1 MSKLIRK
8 IFPSAV
14 RSVDTERK
22 IVETVMSDE
31 TLDRYDEVIQVSAY
45 KKTLKSFMKHPV
57 LLSSHDYGD
66 LRSQIGEWIKVWID
80 GKQLVGRAKYYYGE
94 GNPEADWGFKLAER
108 GIAAYSVGFIDI
120 DSESISWEEYL
131 KAKEEGKKVAR
142 RTYKEVELL
151 ETSQVVVPANPA
163 ALQRSLE
170 DESDMYHDLAVK
182 MKSKFV
188 DHELEELLKGSSEI
202 ATRFMIQVHLP
213 EVIDHTDDEIVESKS
228 VEEAVETQ
236 TDVVVEKTDVV
247 VEQVDKSV
255 PDTEEENEEVQMT
268 KEQIV
273 QLMTEAL
280 EPVRAELKTAIDAL
294 HTDIMKAVDE
304 VVTGMN
310 LRTVLPE
317 GTYIEGTVETFAE
330 SKEEETAEAKAAADS
345 TDSDLE
351 EIMKSLDNLD
361 VKLK

>member
-45 KKTLKSFMKHPV
+45 KKTLKNFMKHPV

-228 VEEAVETQ
+228 VEDAVETQ
-236 TDVVVEKTDVV
+236 ADEAEVVE
-247 VEQVDKSV
+247 EQVDKSV
-255 PDTEEENEEVQMT
+255 VPDAEEENEEVQMT

-280 EPVRAELKTAIDAL
+280 EPVRAELKTAIDEL

-330 SKEEETAEAKAAADS
+330 GKEEEIAEVKATADS
-345 TDSDLE
+345 IDADLE
-351 EIMKSLDNLD
+351 EIMKSLDDLD
-361 VKLK
+361 AKLK